1 MGGCTSSSSV
11 KIDESHKRT
20 FFQNNGNERIELK
33 TTTLNRARTNVK
45 EMKRDNFI
53 YKLLKCHN
61 DLRKKYNL
69 PELTEN
75 LDLEILAEI
84 YAEEFIKNNEKYTYQ
99 PNIYKNMYLGENV
112 IVSDSKEP
120 EEIFKKILMEEKNY
134 EKNDNKSFKKVGHFT
149 QVIWKDTTDIGIG
162 IMADEEQ
169 KKFCTVILYYPT
181 GNVL

>member
-11 KIDESHKRT
+11 KIDESRKPRKDI
-20 FFQNNGNERIELK
+20 ERIELK
-33 TTTLNRARTNVK
+33 TTTINRARTNDK
-45 EMKRDNFI
+45 ETKRDNFI

-61 DLRKKYNL
+61 ELRKKYNL
-69 PELTEN
+69 PELIEN
-75 LDLEILAEI
+75 LDLEIIAEI

-120 EEIFKKILMEEKNY
+120 EEIFNKILMEEKNY
-134 EKNDNKSFKKVGHFT
+134 ETNDNKSFKKAGHFT

>member
-11 KIDESHKRT
+11 KIDESRKRPVD
-20 FFQNNGNERIELK
+20 ERIQLK
-33 TTTLNRARTNVK
+33 TTTINRARTNVK
-45 EMKRDNFI
+45 ETKRDNFI

-61 DLRKKYNL
+61 ELRKKYNL
-69 PELTEN
+69 PELVEN

-120 EEIFKKILMEEKNY
+120 EEIFNKILMEEKNY
-134 EKNDNKSFKKVGHFT
+134 ETNDNKSFKKAGHFT

>member
-1 MGGCTSSSSV
+1 MGGCSSSSSV
-11 KIDESHKRT
+11 KIDEFHKRP
-20 FFQNNGNERIELK
+20 FDERIQLK
-33 TTTLNRARTNVK
+33 TTTINRARTNVK
-45 EMKRDNFI
+45 ETKRDNFI

-61 DLRKKYNL
+61 ELRKKYNL
-69 PELTEN
+69 PELIEN

-120 EEIFKKILMEEKNY
+120 EEIFNKILMEEKNY
-134 EKNDNKSFKKVGHFT
+134 ETNDNKSFKKAGHFT

>member
-1 MGGCTSSSSV
+1 MGGCSSSSSV
-11 KIDESHKRT
+11 KIDESRKPRKDI
-20 FFQNNGNERIELK
+20 ERIELK
-33 TTTLNRARTNVK
+33 TTTINRARTNDK
-45 EMKRDNFI
+45 ETKRDNFI

-69 PELTEN
+69 PELIEN
-75 LDLEILAEI
+75 LDLEIIAEI

-134 EKNDNKSFKKVGHFT
+134 ETNDNKSFKKAGHFT